1 MIFWVMH
8 TSSLT
13 RNLSGRKGKAD
24 NRDRRGSKVDVSDY
38 LWNMYNEHT
47 NQGRH
52 HEAQRTAVS
61 TVVLALAG
69 AVVAVIAQGHFRHTW
84 PLAAFLVLLGLVGA
98 LFSQKQAERTRMH
111 ITIAGDFR
119 HQLERSLASRGLA
132 ALPRGD
138 NITDHLQ
145 DIGSNARKKH
155 RERWNWKTGKD
166 DKKALEPRDP
176 LFPLYWFFIA
186 LNFLVSILGVAIWFF
201 AP

>member
-1 MIFWVMH
+1 ML
-8 TSSLT
+8 TPSLANARVGSIT
-13 RNLSGRKGKAD
+13 AIKGS
-24 NRDRRGSKVDVSDY
+24 NVDVSDY

-47 NQGRH
+47 GQGRH

-69 AVVAVIAQGHFRHTW
+69 AVVAVIAEGHFQHPW
-84 PLAAFLVLLGLVGA
+84 SLAAFLILLGITGA

-119 HQLERSLASRGLA
+119 NRLEWSLTNKSSA
-132 ALPRGD
+132 APPPGD
-138 NITDHLQ
+138 YIADLLGS
-145 DIGSNARKKH
+145 IGSNARQKH
-155 RERWNWKTGKD
+155 RERWNWKTGQD
-166 DKKALEPRDP
+166 DKKPVRSRSRDP

-186 LNFLVSILGVAIWFF
+186 LNLLVSILGVAIWII